1 MPDRFPPDEPV
12 SPEHKGRILVIDDE
26 AEIRESLETLLELE
40 GYSVELGPNATEG
53 LRKAEA
59 GNYDLILLDLMMP
72 DVSGIEVCQHV
83 RADRRLKEILVIVF
97 TAAEMKE
104 EELTAAGADRFITKP
119 YSLEGLRRVVRTLI
133 KESAGSR
140 AK

>member
-1 MPDRFPPDEPV
+1 MAQTVMLVDDDPQLRHVV
-12 SPEHKGRILVIDDE
+12 SMFF
-26 AEIRESLETLLELE
+26 ELE
-40 GYSVELGPNATEG
+40 GYNVVQARDGREAIAML
-53 LRKAEA
+53 AE
-59 GNYDLILLDLMMP
+59 YVPDVILLDLMMP

-83 RADRRLKEILVIVF
+83 RGDRRLKEIPVVVF

-104 EELTAAGADRFITKP
+104 EELRAAGADRFITKP
-119 YSLEGLRRVVRTLI
+119 YSLEGLRRVVRALI